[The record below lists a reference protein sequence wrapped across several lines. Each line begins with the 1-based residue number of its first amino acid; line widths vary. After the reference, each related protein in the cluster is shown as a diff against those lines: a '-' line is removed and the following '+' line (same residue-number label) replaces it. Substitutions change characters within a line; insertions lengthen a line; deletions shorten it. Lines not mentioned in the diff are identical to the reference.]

1 MTGSKGKEHKG
12 KPRNFSFLSSVPTTD
27 LLPVAAAAAAAAN
40 KLLKFTSGSV

>member
-27 LLPVAAAAAAAAN
+27 LLLVSAAAN
-40 KLLKFTSGSV
+40 KLLKFTSW